1 MPRLDLNSTSLT
13 AITYQDPCAVLELE
27 FRSGAVYHYF
37 GIPAQT
43 FEEWMRAE
51 SKGRYF
57 NSRIRN
63 CVAYAKVYSAKAN
76 PNVAIPM
83 PSEKPKTD
91 FTGRL

>member
-1 MPRLDLNSTSLT
+1 
-13 AITYQDPCAVLELE
+13 
-27 FRSGAVYHYF
+27 
-37 GIPAQT
+37 
-43 FEEWMRAE
+43 MRAE